1 MPLTRRQLLQQ
12 LSTLPLLSLPLPALA
27 QSNTERE
34 ERIAGVIREY
44 SAQGYHR
51 TGTAVDTVSG
61 AWLADRMEAM
71 GVPAFLDPIPL
82 TRVNELYTRFAFD
95 GIVMDGVPLYDGTF
109 TDVEGIRGR
118 LGELGSDA
126 QIGVIMLPV
135 GTNSEAH
142 QRLLQARR
150 EHSHRAIVV
159 VSDTSYPGNGVSLLN
174 AEESVSPFGPPV
186 LQVANTHWQGIQ
198 ASIAAREQAEL
209 VVFAERVPATAYN
222 VSARIDGS
230 APDLAPL
237 VIMTP
242 RSGWWRCASE
252 RGGGL
257 AVMLELMRELLAN
270 PPARSVLFTA
280 NSGHELGHLGL
291 QQMLEE
297 NPGLSSEADLWIHLG
312 ANFAATGSQVRLQYA
327 NDDLRQISQRHL
339 RRRQLSP
346 GAETPIGN
354 RPLGEARNIHDARGR
369 YLSILGSNPLFHHPD
384 DRWPNAVDVTNTAR
398 WAEAFSNI
406 VVQLSRA

>member
-1 MPLTRRQLLQQ
+1 MPLTRRQLLQR
-12 LSTLPLLSLPLPALA
+12 LSALPLLSLPLPALA
-27 QSNTERE
+27 QDSSARE
-34 ERIAGVIREY
+34 TRVADVIREY

-71 GVPAFLDPIPL
+71 GVHAFLDPVSL

-95 GIVMDGVPLYDGTF
+95 GIVMDGVPLHDGTF
-109 TDVEGIRGR
+109 TDVEGISGR
-118 LGELGSDA
+118 LGALGSDA
-126 QIGVIMLPV
+126 EIGVIMLPA
-135 GTNSEAH
+135 GTSSEAH
-142 QRLLQARR
+142 EQLMSARR
-150 EHSHRAIVV
+150 EHRHKVIIV
-159 VSDTSYPGNGVSLLN
+159 VSDASYPDSGEALLN
-174 AEESVSPFGPPV
+174 AEDAATPFGPPV

-198 ASIAAREQAEL
+198 ASMAAREQAEV
-209 VVFAERVPATAYN
+209 VVFAERVPTTAYN

-230 APDLAPL
+230 NPDLAPL

-257 AVMLELMRELLAN
+257 AVMLEIMQELLAS
-270 PPARSVLFTA
+270 PPARDVIFTA
-280 NSGHELGHLGL
+280 NTGHELGHLGL
-291 QQMLEE
+291 QQMLKE
-297 NPGLSSEADLWIHLG
+297 NPSLPADADLWIHLG
-312 ANFAATGSQVRLQYA
+312 ANFGATGSQVRLQYA
-327 NDDLRQISQRHL
+327 NDDLRQISQRQL
-339 RRRQLSP
+339 RTRRMNP
-346 GAETPIGN
+346 DAETPIGN

-384 DRWPNAVDVTNTAR
+384 DRWPNAVDVANTAR

-406 VVQLSRA
+406 VVQLTQA